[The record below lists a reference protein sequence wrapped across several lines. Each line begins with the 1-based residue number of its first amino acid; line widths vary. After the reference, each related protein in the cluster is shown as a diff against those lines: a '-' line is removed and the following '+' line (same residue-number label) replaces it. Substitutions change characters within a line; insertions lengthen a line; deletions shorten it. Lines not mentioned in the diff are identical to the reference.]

1 MLPNP
6 YVILAG
12 VIGWIASIALA
23 GWLMYARG
31 HDDMRNAFTEQ
42 QLVAANQNLKNS
54 QANQNK
60 AATVGVEHEAK
71 VQVVHDT
78 TRTIIQSV
86 NLPPESDP
94 YLPVGFVRVFDR
106 SASRA
111 INGDPYAGKSD
122 GDPSDVRVSEAQTM
136 LAKWADQYYVCRE
149 QVISVVGLKPVLPA
163 PPVEGKGL
171 LERLGL

>member
-1 MLPNP
+1 MNP
-6 YVILAG
+6 YVILGG
-12 VIGWIASIALA
+12 VVGWIASVALA

-42 QLVAANQNLKNS
+42 QLAQANTNLKNT
-54 QANQNK
+54 QVNQNK

-94 YLPVGFVRVFDR
+94 FLPVGFVRVLDR

-111 INGDPYAGKSD
+111 INGDPYPGKSD
-122 GDPSDVRVSEAQTM
+122 GDPSDARVSEAQAL
-136 LAKWADQYYVCRE
+136 LAKWADDFYVCRQ
-149 QVISVVGLKPVLPA
+149 QVADTIRLKPVLPS